1 MEMLQEIKKDEF
13 CNVQNRN
20 LALQYKT
27 SLENAKIL
35 DLFKLNLD

>member
-35 DLFKLNLD
+35 DSFQLNLD

>member
-27 SLENAKIL
+27 SLKNAKIL
-35 DLFKLNLD
+35 DSLKLNLD